1 MTFIIQQTMLYAVPL
16 MIVALAGVFAERS
29 GIINLALEGIMI
41 FGAFIGVL
49 FVREMQQYDLFI
61 NAAKN
66 GDWITLQG
74 LEILAMLAAAAM
86 GAIFSLLLSFASVNL
101 KADQTIGGTALNLM
115 APALVLFL
123 IRILANQNTLQMAT
137 GDAASWFMIKKSTFG
152 IDKRTNIGFLG
163 ETFIHKVYLATYICI
178 IIFIILSVIL
188 YKTRFGLRLRSCG
201 ENPQAAD
208 SLGINVYKMRYAGT
222 TISGA
227 LAGMGGFVYALTT
240 TNCTS
245 NGDVA
250 GFGFLALAVM
260 IFGNW
265 NPLNIAGASV
275 LFGLFKCVAAAY
287 ASIDINGDG
296 VFMLAELGIS
306 SHLYRMLP
314 YLVTLIVL
322 AFTSGKSRA
331 PKAEGIPYD
340 KGSR

>member
-1 MTFIIQQTMLYAVPL
+1 MTLLIQQTLLYAVPL

-41 FGAFIGVL
+41 FGAFVGVL
-49 FVREMQQYDLFI
+49 FTNTLMVTDVFQ
-61 NAAKN
+61 AAKKA
-66 GDWITLQG
+66 GDWVTIQG
-74 LEILAMLAAAAM
+74 LELLAMLVAAIL

-101 KADQTIGGTALNLM
+101 RANQTIGGTALNLM

-123 IRILANQNTLQMAT
+123 IRIIANQNTLYLAD
-137 GDAASWFMIKKSTFG
+137 GDAASWFMIKKTTLGFDRNADLGFFGNTF
-152 IDKRTNIGFLG
+152 L
-163 ETFIHKVYLATYICI
+163 HKVYLATYICI
-178 IIFIILSVIL
+178 ILFIVLSILL
-188 YKTRFGLRLRSCG
+188 YKTKFGLRLRACG

-208 SLGINVYKMRYAGT
+208 SLGINVSKMRYAGT

-240 TNCTS
+240 ANCSS

-265 NPLNIAGASV
+265 KPLNIAGSAII
-275 LFGLFKCVAAAY
+275 FGLFKCIAASY

-296 VFMLAELGIS
+296 IFLLREIGVS
-306 SHLYRMLP
+306 QHLYRMLP
-314 YLVTLIVL
+314 YLITLIVL
-322 AFTSGKSRA
+322 AFTSKKSRA

-340 KGSR
+340 KGQR